1 MVNRNCPYQ
10 TSLRFRRISLSPME
24 KKLSLFKSKRVIW
37 CVLLTFDKALNMI
50 KKNTR
55 VIESLSSSRLA
66 NWIKLM
72 RARSTVL
79 IQHSDDIEVETL
91 NFTFGRGWEQNTNRF
106 GKHTEKKL
114 PSCWIEIRQQ
124 SYLLTIVGHKKS
136 YIFFLG
142 GNRSAEKTI
151 YEQIVSLDAKIFAT
165 KAKKKPTSKQ
175 KKKKVTPEQVM

>member
-136 YIFFLG
+136 YFFFWG
-142 GNRSAEKTI
+142 GTDPQKRPYTSKS
-151 YEQIVSLDAKIFAT
+151 YLSMQRYLQRRR
-165 KAKKKPTSKQ
+165 KKKPTSKQ